1 MQKILV
7 QDEAVTLLK
16 SGVALKEKILAAKAE
31 NYASR
36 LKAFEKQHGM
46 KSRDFMLK
54 FRNGKL
60 GDSEEWFDWLFVYEA
75 YTKINGQKKILKSLA
90 L

>member
-1 MQKILV
+1 MQKLLV
-7 QDEAVTLLK
+7 KDEAVSLLK

-31 NYASR
+31 NYAGR
-36 LKAFEKQHGM
+36 LKAFEKKHGM